1 LELFEHERASKAAFQ
16 MLSGDFAGLASP
28 SWNVNHETHR
38 YLTGELARLKTEPH
52 RRWSNGFSCLC
63 FVLVGMTLSMRW
75 AHGELLSNFFAC
87 FLPVLIVYYPML
99 AFGVNNAKEG
109 ALPPYIVWSGNVLFL
124 GIGWWLWRRVIRY

>member
-1 LELFEHERASKAAFQ
+1 
-16 MLSGDFAGLASP
+16 
-28 SWNVNHETHR
+28 
-38 YLTGELARLKTEPH
+38 
-52 RRWSNGFSCLC
+52 
-63 FVLVGMTLSMRW
+63 
-75 AHGELLSNFFAC
+75 LLSNFFAC